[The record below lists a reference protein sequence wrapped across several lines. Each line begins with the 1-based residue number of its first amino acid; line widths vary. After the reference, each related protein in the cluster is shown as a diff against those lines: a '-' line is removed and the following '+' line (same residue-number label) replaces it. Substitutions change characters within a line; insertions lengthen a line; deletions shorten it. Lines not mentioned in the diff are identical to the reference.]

1 MRRGTSLIEV
11 VIVFAIVAIMV
22 GLLLPAVQRAR
33 AAANRTACKSNLR
46 QIGLG
51 MHLYHEVHQRLPFAR
66 TCPAPWQGGTDVK
79 CLTASPTTYTGP
91 GETWWAPND
100 NRPGATQTDRLPDF
114 KPAGGLAPFVEN
126 SVRLFRCPDGSDR
139 TPDSPTLG
147 GALSGRLRA
156 QPRCRRQAPDGGR
169 WVHPGER
176 TRRRAVVPGRR
187 RPLHPL
193 ARDRAAE
200 ARPPRGEASQ
210 RPGQLCLLR
219 RQRVITFA

>member
-33 AAANRTACKSNLR
+33 ATANRTACKSNVR

-66 TCPAPWQGGTDVK
+66 TCPAPWQGGSDFK
-79 CLTASPTTYTGP
+79 CAAATPPTTYTGS
-91 GETWWAPND
+91 GETWWAPYD

-147 GALSGRLRA
+147 AHFRS
-156 QPRCRRQAPDGGR
+156 P
-169 WVHPGER
+169 
-176 TRRRAVVPGRR
+176 TRSTPMS
-187 RPLHPL
+187 
-193 ARDRAAE
+193 AA
-200 ARPPRGEASQ
+200 S
-210 RPGQLCLLR
+210 
-219 RQRVITFA
+219 V